1 MIYNREISRGRGRRM
16 TKQPNNKHAPTVSVV
31 NQKDSVGKSFIV
43 ANNRADDQQKLEGPQ
58 SEYVPFMLS
67 ITPEDKARVKAW
79 AREDRVRMAAVIR
92 RLIEQEAVMRDI
104 AERDGITSADVFKR
118 MVERDER
125 AWKRRKK

>member
-1 MIYNREISRGRGRRM
+1 MIHNREISRGRGRQM
-16 TKQPNNKHAPTVSVV
+16 TKHPNSKHAPTVSVV

-43 ANNRADDQQKLEGPQ
+43 TNNRADDQQKLEGPQ

-67 ITPEDKARVKAW
+67 ITPEDKARVNAW

-92 RLIEQEAVMRDI
+92 RLIEQEAFMRDI
-104 AERDGITSADVFKR
+104 AERDGITSAAVFKR

>member
-1 MIYNREISRGRGRRM
+1 MIHNREISRGRGRQM
-16 TKQPNNKHAPTVSVV
+16 TKHPNSKHAPTVSVV

-43 ANNRADDQQKLEGPQ
+43 TNNRADDQQKLEGPQ

-104 AERDGITSADVFKR
+104 AERDGITSAAVFKR